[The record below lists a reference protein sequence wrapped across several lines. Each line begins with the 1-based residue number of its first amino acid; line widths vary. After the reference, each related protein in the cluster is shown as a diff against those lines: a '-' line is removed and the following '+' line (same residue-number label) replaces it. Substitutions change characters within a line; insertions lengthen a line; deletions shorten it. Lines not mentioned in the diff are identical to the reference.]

1 MVYIRK
7 TLENTGFSRVLRL
20 FLKFCKNQITV
31 PSDLRLLDYIPAM
44 ICELL
49 NLDSCLYYYLYIIQ
63 LCIYHHFQGIS
74 LSSLLTISC
83 VPQFFKLGN
92 DSEHLLL
99 DFNFIFSY
107 LGNPFYKVGEYFR
120 TPNFIINSGS

>member
-1 MVYIRK
+1 MNKRIPLMNSVTTIHERDYHFRNLTQYSIMR
-7 TLENTGFSRVLRL
+7 S
-20 FLKFCKNQITV
+20 
-31 PSDLRLLDYIPAM
+31 SDLRLLDYIPAM

-120 TPNFIINSGS
+120 TPTL

>member
-1 MVYIRK
+1 MR
-7 TLENTGFSRVLRL
+7 S
-20 FLKFCKNQITV
+20 
-31 PSDLRLLDYIPAM
+31 SDLRLLDYIPAM

-120 TPNFIINSGS
+120 TPTL